1 MHRFGIRIPSTPA
14 ASAAPKPLGW
24 ACASLILG
32 GLLLAATACS
42 GTGSAPESPGADPA
56 AAQPAAT
63 AADSAIDT
71 AAATAGCTAPASWF
85 PHSQTPRPD
94 DNATFS
100 KNCDF
105 HQWSAQ
111 MFLWLTQ
118 TMPDGQLRFE
128 HFARPSALLPSGG
141 GTPPPYDQVA
151 GDAATTMP
159 RVAKSDDPTLL
170 NEVNQ
175 AGSLGIMVDP
185 HTNRAVYYSMYVNQ
199 TFYDFVVDNGLFDPD
214 TFYQASDTLDFPVG
228 SLELKASWKIL
239 DGSEGGDE
247 GWYTREMTIA
257 ELAEE
262 DGNVVVDPSATEAV
276 QVALVGFHIAGV
288 VNQHPEFIWA
298 TFEHQDNAPTLSDA
312 QLAAYLDASD
322 SSINQQP
329 VSDQSFTFYRAGTK
343 FVDSNQNNVGLLE
356 LTDASEQTLTPV
368 TDGFIQYAQ
377 GGGSEGNRS
386 HVQELNASVHA
397 QLADPV
403 FDTYDYGGAIWL
415 AADDGLVPNST
426 LQDLI
431 TGSTALSN
439 VTMETFTQKVL
450 EQNNCFGCHNTMQR
464 FPQQTGT
471 GVKPLP
477 GKNLNVSH
485 ILVNNYFQ
493 AAQMQSQSADAGDG
507 GASTPDPI
515 AD

>member
-1 MHRFGIRIPSTPA
+1 MYRFGIRIPNPLAATAVPTPSGRA
-14 ASAAPKPLGW
+14 F
-24 ACASLILG
+24 ASLILG
-32 GLLLAATACS
+32 GLLLAGAACS
-42 GTGSAPESPGADPA
+42 GTGSGPESARTDPA
-56 AAQPAAT
+56 ATEPAAT
-63 AADSAIDT
+63 SAD
-71 AAATAGCTAPASWF
+71 AAAAASDCTAPADWF

-94 DNATFS
+94 DNADFTS
-100 KNCDF
+100 NCDF

-128 HFARPSALLPSGG
+128 HFARPAALLPADGG
-141 GTPPPYDQVA
+141 EPPPYDQVA
-151 GDAATTMP
+151 GSAVATMP

-185 HTNRAVYYSMYVNQ
+185 HNRAVYYSMYVNQ
-199 TFYDFVVDNGLFDPD
+199 TFYDFVRENGLYDPD

-239 DGSEGGDE
+239 DGDDASGDE

-257 ELAEE
+257 ELAEK
-262 DGNVVVDPSATEAV
+262 DGAVVVDPSKTETV
-276 QVALVGFHIAGV
+276 EVALVGFHIAGV
-288 VNQHPEFIWA
+288 VHQHPEFIWA
-298 TFEHQDNAPTLSDA
+298 TFEHRDNAPTLTDQ
-312 QLAAYLDASD
+312 QLAAYLDASQ

-329 VSDQSFTFYRAGTK
+329 VSNQSFTFYRAGTK
-343 FVDSNQNNVGLLE
+343 FVDSNQNNVGLLK
-356 LTDASEQTLTPV
+356 LTDPSEQTLEPV
-368 TDGFIQYAQ
+368 TDAFIQYAQ
-377 GGGSEGNRS
+377 GGGKDSNRDNVRSLNRS
-386 HVQELNASVHA
+386 LHQ
-397 QLADPV
+397 QLSDPV

-415 AADDGLVPNST
+415 AANDGLVPNST

-493 AAQMQSQSADAGDG
+493 AAQRQSRTADAVTGSV
-507 GASTPDPI
+507 STPDPI